1 MSRNNTLIG
10 FDFERGDKL
19 TILRECAIDLSKQK
33 REFVAVVLVSLII
46 DYFSADSNSPMPE
59 ITAEDPLVIK
69 LFGDLKKVDEN
80 VRDIIIG
87 QMNGALSRYI
97 EHQRVNAR
105 DEFVRRVGNAING
118 WKKNHP
124 GEDVPKEYLELI
136 GAFERATKTNVTDL
150 VDRANAH
157 AKSANAH
164 QKSATATD
172 KKRTEQDFTEGKEK
186 SCSVPDNKL
195 STPTG
200 TGGEC
205 AANAALSA
213 SIEGEVQYSDGET
226 MQKVTAADFRCD
238 YVTPLLKAIGDSN
251 PSATRQALINARTEI
266 GGDRFDAIAW
276 KFLKD
281 FAEAWNKRDETRA
294 EFRKFYS
301 EKFPGAPLEGSDY
314 EKRWATSKRGSA
326 ADLSVDCYLQGGN
339 ASRTLFGRLKAYR
352 KK

>member
-59 ITAEDPLVIK
+59 ITAEDPLVVK

-157 AKSANAH
+157 AKGAN
-164 QKSATATD
+164 ATD
-172 KKRTEQDFTEGKEK
+172 KNKREISSSDKLESLSISKNVCPSGVANVAPPGGGTFARTATNKEGKTFNECK
-186 SCSVPDNKL
+186 LAEDPIGYMIRFADYCADIHTSAEALLPDDKAKMIFRRTLESRSKQLGHDVFVSCCFDFI
-195 STPTG
+195 G
-200 TGGEC
+200 AYCE
-205 AANAALSA
+205 A
-213 SIEGEVQYSDGET
+213 SQWFGDDGDKT
-226 MQKVTAADFRCD
+226 YGDRILVSIMGQ
-238 YVTPLLKAIGDSN
+238 LKDRAIGLGV
-251 PSATRQALINARTEI
+251 AT
-266 GGDRFDAIAW
+266 
-276 KFLKD
+276 K
-281 FAEAWNKRDETRA
+281 
-294 EFRKFYS
+294 
-301 EKFPGAPLEGSDY
+301 
-314 EKRWATSKRGSA
+314 
-326 ADLSVDCYLQGGN
+326 
-339 ASRTLFGRLKAYR
+339 
-352 KK
+352 